1 MKDPVSE
8 ARVAQFAILK
18 RAGEAGRVA
27 VNPALVTEVR
37 SSSGPFIDIHFGDHR
52 VAVEGSL
59 QQVIA
64 KLSRPEQPAVEPTPA
79 AESWLST
86 HPHGTHR

>member
-1 MKDPVSE
+1 MT
-8 ARVAQFAILK
+8 QFVILK
-18 RAGEAGRVA
+18 RAGESGKVA

-52 VAVEGSL
+52 IAVEGTL

-64 KLSRPEQPAVEPTPA
+64 MLSRGDQAEAPPA
-79 AESWLST
+79 ADSWLSSPAM
-86 HPHGTHR
+86 HPHR